1 MSTTPGDARDDAPTE
16 LLGRERGIHQRSS
29 IATGQRIGAYL
40 LKRALGAGGMGEVWL
55 AEQQEPVRRPVALK
69 LMRTQIAGP
78 LSEAFFEVERQALA
92 RMEHPAIA
100 KVFDAGRTEGGHPWF
115 AMEWVDGAPLDAWCR
130 EHTPSLEQRLR
141 LIAALARGVQHAHQ
155 RGVVHRDLKPANVLV
170 AEVDGAPQPK
180 LIDFGIAL
188 GLGAVASGAQPHSYE
203 AAGSGAY
210 MSPEQRA
217 GLPEAI
223 DPRAD
228 VYALGMVLLCL
239 LLPRAQLSVLGGVA
253 DDSHALQSA
262 LQQALRGRDPSG
274 VLADLPRPLLWM
286 LLRATA
292 PVQADRYASA
302 ELLAGDI
309 ERFLAQRPVS
319 AAPASRRYRLSCFLR
334 RNALAVGAGAVV
346 VLALGAGLAAA
357 LYGLSAARSEAVR
370 ARATSDFMAD
380 VLTGVDPQHAGELDR
395 RLLMLI
401 LEDAARNVES
411 KLSAQ
416 PAALAE
422 IESVIGSTYMGVGEA
437 ELAREYTTRA
447 MGRADAELAEDSYLR
462 LRVLRRYADMLV
474 NHGEAAAAEAVLAP
488 VISGDLVS
496 SEPRAQADLELT
508 AVWALRDQNKFHQA
522 LQMAERALARVR
534 DLSLD
539 GERDPDP
546 LQARYTRAIALIDLE
561 RYEAAEAEL
570 LPLVDDLAAVFGE
583 SDARLQR
590 VLNSLAVMRLQQ
602 GRYAEAVPVLERAL
616 AASEKVFGP
625 SHSMT
630 LTVVSNLGGALR
642 QSGQVAASGPVYK
655 RALDGF
661 VEKYGETH
669 PRAILT
675 RHNHANYLLEAGQ
688 AQASLDEQQRAF
700 ELAVGAIGEQQLL
713 SSEILVGQGK
723 ALLALGRLDEAQ
735 AQVERALGIKREL
748 FADGHRTIGKAE
760 AVLADIEQARGD
772 AQ

>member
-1 MSTTPGDARDDAPTE
+1 MSNTPEHAGDDAPTE
-16 LLGRERGIHQRSS
+16 VLRLQPQAGISGPLE
-29 IATGQRIGAYL
+29 AGQKVSVYL

-69 LMRTQIAGP
+69 LMRAQIAGP
-78 LSEAFFEVERQALA
+78 MSEAFFEVERQALA

-100 KVFDAGRTEGGHPWF
+100 KVFDAGRTAGGHPWF

-130 EHTPSLEQRLR
+130 EHAPSLEARLR
-141 LIAALARGVQHAHQ
+141 LIAALARGVEHAHQ
-155 RGVVHRDLKPANVLV
+155 RGIVHRDLKPANVLV

-188 GLGAVASGAQPHSYE
+188 GLGAAPAAGEPHSYE

-239 LLPRAQLSVLGGVA
+239 LLPRAQLSALGAVA
-253 DDSHALQSA
+253 DDSQTLQSA
-262 LQQALRGRDPSG
+262 LRQALEGRDRAGALSKIPS
-274 VLADLPRPLLWM
+274 PLLWM

-292 PVQADRYASA
+292 SDQSQRYASA
-302 ELLAGDI
+302 ELLAQDI
-309 ERFLAQRPVS
+309 ERFLALRPVR
-319 AAPASRRYRLSCFLR
+319 AAPASRAYRLACFMR
-334 RNALAVGAGAVV
+334 RNALMVGAGALV
-346 VLALGAGLAAA
+346 VLALAVGLSAA
-357 LYGLSAARSEAVR
+357 LYGLSEARSEAER

-411 KLSAQ
+411 KLAGQ

-437 ELAREYTTRA
+437 ELAREFTSRA
-447 MGRADAELAEDSYLR
+447 MNRADTELAEDSHLR
-462 LRVLRRYADMLV
+462 LRVLRRHADVLI
-474 NHGEAAAAEAVLAP
+474 NHGEAAAAEALLAP
-488 VISGDLVS
+488 VISGAIEDPD
-496 SEPRAQADLELT
+496 PRAQADLELT
-508 AVWALRDQNKFHQA
+508 AVWALRDQNKFAQA
-522 LQMAERALARVR
+522 LAMAERALARVKA
-534 DLSLD
+534 SSSS
-539 GERDPDP
+539 ERDPDP
-546 LQARYTRAIALIDLE
+546 LQARYTRAIVLVDLE
-561 RYEAAEAEL
+561 RYEDAESAL
-570 LPLVDDLAAVFGE
+570 LPLVDELAAAYGE
-583 SDARLQR
+583 TDARLQR

-602 GRYAEAVPVLERAL
+602 GRYAEAVPVLQRAL
-616 AASEKVFGP
+616 AASEKVFGEN
-625 SHSMT
+625 HDMT

-642 QSGQVAASGPVYK
+642 QSGQLDASGPVYK

-661 VEKYGETH
+661 VAKFGETH

-675 RHNHANYLLEAGQ
+675 RHNHANYLLEAGR
-688 AQASLDEQQRAF
+688 AQTSLDEQQRAF
-700 ELAVGAIGEQQLL
+700 ALAVDAIGEQQLL
-713 SSEILVGQGK
+713 STEILVGQGK

-735 AQVERALGIKREL
+735 AQVEHALVIKREL
-748 FADGHRTIGKAE
+748 FADGHRTIDKAQALLEQIEQTRGKA
-760 AVLADIEQARGD
+760 Q
-772 AQ
+772 